1 MAADMDRMECSEEI
15 SVGQDVFTC
24 YGGEFN
30 SIPEVRLPRQKWTS
44 KLYVIYIIYY
54 AYITIHYQLHHACI
68 QHLCG
73 HTYMYVCTSICS
85 LRLVESVLVFTCVS
99 AHRAMTY
106 SSTKSP
112 ARVKWVSDTWVP
124 ICRQT
129 S

>member
-68 QHLCG
+68 HLCG
-73 HTYMYVCTSICS
+73 HTYMYVCTSIC
-85 LRLVESVLVFTCVS
+85 TPC
-99 AHRAMTY
+99 
-106 SSTKSP
+106 
-112 ARVKWVSDTWVP
+112 
-124 ICRQT
+124 
-129 S
+129 